1 MVCYLL
7 FTPSPFAP
15 FLLIFC
21 TKHRFGNHFAVFV
34 ILSTFCSG
42 TYPLIR
48 LISSGIFGLQ
58 FFSSGLMS
66 DELRTMSRIKIRCT
80 ISYVSESVPCNFI
93 HYHAFSASPSFRR
106 HSADFY
112 SNHVPVHQWRSQ
124 YHFGDGDVCLIFE
137 RICNVRHFLPGKS
150 IYVNLWTNILF

>member
-1 MVCYLL
+1 MLL
-7 FTPSPFAP
+7 VVVFPVSPFVFILGA
-15 FLLIFC
+15 
-21 TKHRFGNHFAVFV
+21 TYRFGNHFAVFV

-80 ISYVSESVPCNFI
+80 ISYVSESVPCHFI
-93 HYHAFSASPSFRR
+93 HYHAFSAPPSFRR

-112 SNHVPVHQWRSQ
+112 PNHVPVHQWRSQ
-124 YHFGDGDVCLIFE
+124 YHFGDGDVCLLFE
-137 RICNVRHFLPGKS
+137 RLCNVKS
-150 IYVNLWTNILF
+150 IAYQIHLC